1 MQRASPITNSVCCG
15 IKMSL
20 LLRTRQLFPRCL
32 DSEPGHR
39 LVAVGVERALVVGG
53 ALLGHCV

>member
-1 MQRASPITNSVCCG
+1 MQRARPITNSVCGG

-20 LLRTRQLFPRCL
+20 LFHPRQLPPRCL
-32 DSEPGHR
+32 DSEPGNR